1 MPQHTTQDLLPIVQ
15 FAVADALGVEE
26 AEVVAEASLV
36 DDLGA
41 ESIDMLDILFRIQR
55 ESGIKVSVSDM
66 EALMRGPDGVD
77 LFDDD
82 EVVTEAGLAQ
92 LERALPQFDRTQ
104 LSGPLTAE
112 QVVGLFTVQNL
123 VDMVHDRARAAAE
136 EN

>member
-1 MPQHTTQDLLPIVQ
+1 MTHTIQDLFPIVQ
-15 FAVADALGVEE
+15 FAVADALGIDE

-66 EALMRGPDGVD
+66 EALMRGPEGAD

-82 EVVTEAGLAQ
+82 EIVTEAGLAR
-92 LERALPQFDRTQ
+92 LEMALPQFDRTQ

-112 QVVGLFTVQNL
+112 QLVGLFTVQNL
-123 VDMVHDRARAAAE
+123 VDMVLDRARAE
-136 EN
+136 ES